1 MKKQNNNTV
10 SNDVPVSS
18 VDTQYDYNVTSLKS
32 FSIYNT
38 EGGALYRGEVEA
50 IAKQLRAEIFGVET
64 NVSYDVP
71 ETQEQPVEEVKS
83 KKESKVKAYD
93 KKRAFFF
100 VLTMLFSLAIIAVA
114 VISLFIN
121 DIDAYISIYNYKES
135 VIVML
140 DPIFSFL
147 SSTFGITIDGMPML
161 IQESFT
167 AGTDIASVIASYA
180 LPIATVIYLVCTLA
194 IFIASIVGMAKGKKD
209 GYYKKVKLGFA
220 SIVCILC
227 ALIMGVSMMIVGGVS
242 FDNILDFV
250 IGNSELS
257 VGYGW
262 YGLVG
267 LPVLTIICSLL
278 TYRRA
283 K

>member
-1 MKKQNNNTV
+1 MKKQNKNTV

-64 NVSYDVP
+64 SVNYEVP
-71 ETQEQPVEEVKS
+71 ETQEQPAEEVKS
-83 KKESKVKAYD
+83 KKGSKVYD
-93 KKRAFFF
+93 KKRVFFF

-147 SSTFGITIDGMPML
+147 SSTFGITISGMPML
-161 IQESFT
+161 IKESFT
-167 AGTDIASVIASYA
+167 AGADIASVIASYA

-227 ALIMGVSMMIVGGVS
+227 ALIMGVSMMIVGGVG
-242 FDNILDFV
+242 FDSILDFV
-250 IGNSELS
+250 IGKSELS

>member
-1 MKKQNNNTV
+1 MKKQNQNTV

-38 EGGALYRGEVEA
+38 EGGALYRGEVES

-64 NVSYDVP
+64 NACYEVP
-71 ETQEQPVEEVKS
+71 VEQPVEEVKS
-83 KKESKVKAYD
+83 KKGSKVYD
-93 KKRAFFF
+93 KKRVFFF

-114 VISLFIN
+114 VISIFIN

-147 SSTFGITIDGMPML
+147 SSTFGITISGMPML
-161 IQESFT
+161 ISESFT

-180 LPIATVIYLVCTLA
+180 LPIATVLYLVCTLA

-242 FDNILDFV
+242 FDSILDFV
-250 IGNSELS
+250 MGQGELS